1 MAVIPNPGAA
11 AVRGER
17 LAKKSEDPVL
27 EKARAE
33 RRRFR
38 RVPVDLAGRLFV
50 PADSREAK
58 CRITD
63 MSPGG
68 ASVDCEC
75 VPEVDVQIVLY
86 IDGFGRFEGV
96 IVRADAKGFGVRF
109 VGTPLKRERTAE
121 QLTLLMNKS
130 LLNESDLRRDERVPT
145 KALTRFTRNDGKLI
159 DCEVI
164 DLSTSGVSLRTDVRP
179 PIGEFVLIGQLA
191 GRVARHHKDGI
202 GIELVGLGP
211 DRPTADAIHASILRR

>member
-145 KALTRFTRNDGKLI
+145 KALT
-159 DCEVI
+159 
-164 DLSTSGVSLRTDVRP
+164 
-179 PIGEFVLIGQLA
+179 
-191 GRVARHHKDGI
+191 
-202 GIELVGLGP
+202 
-211 DRPTADAIHASILRR
+211 